1 MSESEKNPK
10 EGLAEDNGKAASEA
24 IADTEE
30 NGTEIIPEEDE
41 SEASENAAEEN
52 EGVNIDYAE
61 LDRADMRELC
71 ELFPHLRGK
80 ESVAELEN
88 PLRYAALRDL
98 GLTPKE
104 AYLATEDHRPA
115 RYDNRRHLR
124 SSVPVGA
131 RESTDRL
138 GGGELE
144 AARELFSGLSDR
156 ELQRLYKKVNK

>member
-10 EGLAEDNGKAASEA
+10 EGLAEDNGTATPEA

-30 NGTEIIPEEDE
+30 NGTENIPAADE
-41 SEASENAAEEN
+41 STASENAAEEN

-104 AYLATEDHRPA
+104 AYLATNSHISS
-115 RYDNRRHLR
+115 YDNRSHLR
-124 SSVPVGA
+124 SAVPRPAGA
-131 RESTDRL
+131 SQDTLDAK
-138 GGGELE
+138 GLE
-144 AARELFSGLSDR
+144 AARELFAGLSDR
-156 ELQRLYKKVNK
+156 EIQRLYKKVSK